1 MLNIA
6 CDAGICHEY
15 AMNNGTWD
23 IYEKRVKIYCQ
34 HFLFLPQYP
43 LLLKLLLPTA
53 CSKTK
58 LLCDVKVS
66 ERYNYGDIIL

>member
-23 IYEKRVKIYCQ
+23 IYEKRVKILSAFSFSSSISIIVETFAAYR
-34 HFLFLPQYP
+34 LF
-43 LLLKLLLPTA
+43 
-53 CSKTK
+53 KTK